1 MKFDV
6 PFTYISIL
14 LVYIFI
20 IVLLYLP
27 KTETMGFLSLFI
39 WYFFAHVFLFSDLF
53 KEDRRWQTV
62 YLLIVSLLLFC
73 SLFLMIYYFIKYINA
88 GNVVQTSDAIYA
100 SDLMT
105 GVYKIVFIVCEFV
118 LLLLMCYVKFFDSL
132 NRNPSLK
139 LESFA
144 KYRFLYLLFIGVFLC
159 MYNFTDVIT
168 AFEVSLPFAALEF
181 LIMLLLFSKP
191 NGDNQTGGYYSADEN
206 NKLVAVKAYNL
217 FNAKIG
223 GPFISFFAW
232 LFGPLYRNILA
243 PVFNGV
249 ARRAM
254 SNDFITRLINI
265 VPFIFYC
272 GTLGMS
278 SYAMIIA
285 VWFFKT
291 YAQNVI

>member
-1 MKFDV
+1 
-6 PFTYISIL
+6 
-14 LVYIFI
+14 
-20 IVLLYLP
+20 
-27 KTETMGFLSLFI
+27 
-39 WYFFAHVFLFSDLF
+39 
-53 KEDRRWQTV
+53 
-62 YLLIVSLLLFC
+62 
-73 SLFLMIYYFIKYINA
+73 
-88 GNVVQTSDAIYA
+88 
-100 SDLMT
+100 
-105 GVYKIVFIVCEFV
+105 
-118 LLLLMCYVKFFDSL
+118 
-132 NRNPSLK
+132 
-139 LESFA
+139 
-144 KYRFLYLLFIGVFLC
+144 